1 MARQAA
7 VPQRHVPTTSISAGT
22 SFLGGFTR
30 GVAIAMR
37 LGLTVEV
44 VRYGKPTSGMH
55 YLIAVMRAAAV
66 VLQPKALFKQ
76 LLA

>member
-1 MARQAA
+1 
-7 VPQRHVPTTSISAGT
+7 
-22 SFLGGFTR
+22 
-30 GVAIAMR
+30 MR
-37 LGLTVEV
+37 MGLTVEV
-44 VRYGKPTSGMH
+44 IRYGKPTSGMH

>member
-1 MARQAA
+1 MREF
-7 VPQRHVPTTSISAGT
+7 PTTSISAGV

-30 GVAIAMR
+30 GVGIAMR

-44 VRYGKPTSGMH
+44 IRCGKPTSGMH
-55 YLIAVMRAAAV
+55 YLVAVMRAAAV